1 MTRSLPGRMIAQSA
15 NVPLP
20 TSNPPFQITP
30 SATQFTMD
38 VLVEEPE
45 VSASANTSAA
55 AVPLPRPRA
64 ERKQMEFLDT
74 SQASTRDTSSR
85 EPLQISNDSYGRL
98 PRRRAADPAI
108 ILQIETIV
116 GQMFDSLQKQED
128 SISISLRTKRAPNP
142 SSSQTSAR
150 SSKDY
155 YKISFPGRSPQE
167 AKRFSR
173 AALVEAVC
181 NRTSSMLICSPA
193 IVLRILELI
202 HEALVADIVISKR
215 YGRNEPRTA
224 TISEAMVIMGATET
238 STTRIPNFSSRR
250 RS

>member
-1 MTRSLPGRMIAQSA
+1 
-15 NVPLP
+15 
-20 TSNPPFQITP
+20 
-30 SATQFTMD
+30 MD

-45 VSASANTSAA
+45 
-55 AVPLPRPRA
+55 
-64 ERKQMEFLDT
+64 MGFLDT
-74 SQASTRDTSSR
+74 SPASTQDTSTR
-85 EPLQISNDSYGRL
+85 EPFQLSNDSYGRQ
-98 PRRRAADPAI
+98 PRRRTADPAI

-128 SISISLRTKRAPNP
+128 GISISLRTKKAPKP
-142 SSSQTSAR
+142 SSSQTSTR

-167 AKRFSR
+167 ATRFSR

-215 YGRNEPRTA
+215 YGRNELRTA
-224 TISEAMVIMGATET
+224 TISEVVVIKGATGI

>member
-1 MTRSLPGRMIAQSA
+1 
-15 NVPLP
+15 
-20 TSNPPFQITP
+20 
-30 SATQFTMD
+30 MD

-55 AVPLPRPRA
+55 AVPLPKPRA
-64 ERKQMEFLDT
+64 ERKQMEFMDT

-116 GQMFDSLQKQED
+116 GQMFDSLQKQEG

-238 STTRIPNFSSRR
+238 STTRIPNFSGRR

>member
-15 NVPLP
+15 YVPLP

-30 SATQFTMD
+30 SETPFTMD

-45 VSASANTSAA
+45 VSASANTTAA

-64 ERKQMEFLDT
+64 ENT

-108 ILQIETIV
+108 ILQIEAIV

-128 SISISLRTKRAPNP
+128 GISISLRTKRAPNP

-215 YGRNEPRTA
+215 YAGTNRGPPLSA
-224 TISEAMVIMGATET
+224 K
-238 STTRIPNFSSRR
+238 PW
-250 RS
+250 